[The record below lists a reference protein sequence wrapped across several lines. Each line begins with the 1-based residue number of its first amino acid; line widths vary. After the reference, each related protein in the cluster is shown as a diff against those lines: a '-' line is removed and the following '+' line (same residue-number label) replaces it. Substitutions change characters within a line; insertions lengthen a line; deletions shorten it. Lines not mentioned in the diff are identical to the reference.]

1 VPRDWFTLRQVD
13 AVARCGFGDGYL
25 WRGYDFDDPAQFET
39 VQGGG
44 GSTTLRTA
52 SAGGTLD
59 VTTGSAATSYIL
71 PARIGGATG
80 NYPAFTPTGSAPKW
94 YAAVLIDV
102 ATVCAA
108 DGRIGMFGR
117 DPASGDVDWVLGVEG
132 AESTTKYAIYGTT
145 GAVGAS
151 VLSTTSVA
159 AGFKLLEAWR
169 VGTLTHLAVDGVEE
183 GTPADVYA
191 DGVCGVCFGGSGGTA
206 VSAIASFEAAI
217 FVHDTRPTT

>member
-1 VPRDWFTLRQVD
+1 MALGAKTRNRSLARDWFRLRQLD

-80 NYPAFTPTGSAPKW
+80 NLARHHGARTPP
-94 YAAVLIDV
+94 
-102 ATVCAA
+102 CAHS
-108 DGRIGMFGR
+108 
-117 DPASGDVDWVLGVEG
+117 SGDRKEN
-132 AESTTKYAIYGTT
+132 A
-145 GAVGAS
+145 
-151 VLSTTSVA
+151 LSRPTPQA
-159 AGFKLLEAWR
+159 AGKLHCRYGL
-169 VGTLTHLAVDGVEE
+169 
-183 GTPADVYA
+183 
-191 DGVCGVCFGGSGGTA
+191 
-206 VSAIASFEAAI
+206 
-217 FVHDTRPTT
+217 